1 MKIYN
6 GRAMPLQH
14 LYKHAAL
21 NYAHQWFTTD
31 KAFMQK
37 IRSGKS
43 SKIDPATVQEIAAN
57 YMVARGF
64 KKNDANIWG
73 RVANK
78 LEEFIASNDQDIEKL
93 ATDLGG
99 ISPRQGGANPPRLIS
114 AATKF
119 LWFAGR
125 HEIKI
130 YDKRAVSALHK
141 LSRLPRTT
149 KTYAAYATAW
159 SSEYD
164 IHKAEIRRVI
174 AELPNQLEWSGIDQD
189 SYSEAKRAFKKS
201 WFEDRVFDK
210 CLWLHGG

>member
-1 MKIYN
+1 MKICN

-31 KAFMQK
+31 KAFMQQMK
-37 IRSGKS
+37 SGNP
-43 SKIDPATVQEIAAN
+43 SKINQDTVRSIAAN

-64 KKNDANIWG
+64 KKNNANIWG

-78 LEEFIASNDQDIEKL
+78 LEEFIASNDRDIEKL

-99 ISPRQGGANPPRLIS
+99 ISPTTGRANPSRLIS

-130 YDKRAVSALHK
+130 YDKRAVNALHK
-141 LSRLPRTT
+141 LNRLPRTP

-159 SSEYD
+159 SAEYD

-174 AELPNQLEWSGIDQD
+174 AELPNQLEWSGIAQD
-189 SYSEAKRAFKKS
+189 SYDDAKAAFTEG
-201 WFEDRVFDK
+201 WFPDRVFDK
-210 CLWLHGG
+210 CLWLHGN